1 MRPSIVAADILAQKE
16 MKTTYAIS
24 LEAVLPVIAKIQIK
38 ADSESEAMMLAEL
51 IAESQR
57 NGVKTAALQIEPYP
71 ADFLMV
77 EGVGEIMAVEP
88 EDANG
93 KVWTREQIEELL
105 GGTSHVFLQV

>member
-24 LEAVLPVIAKIQIK
+24 LEAVLPVLAKINIE
-38 ADSESEAMMLAEL
+38 ASSESEAIMLAER

-57 NGVKTAALQIEPYP
+57 SGVKTAALQIEPYP

-77 EGVGEIMAVEP
+77 QEISEIEAVEP
-88 EDANG
+88 GCNG
-93 KVWTREQIEELL
+93 SRYLPALFSRYSPLL
-105 GGTSHVFLQV
+105 SS